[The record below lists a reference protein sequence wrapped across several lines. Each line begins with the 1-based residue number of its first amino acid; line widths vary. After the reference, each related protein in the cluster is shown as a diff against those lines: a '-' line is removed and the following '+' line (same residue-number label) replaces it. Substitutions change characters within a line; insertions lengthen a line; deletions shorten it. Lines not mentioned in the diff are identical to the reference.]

1 MKTVCI
7 FLIEHWTVSICSRV
21 KQHAKTRWKKQ
32 SHQLEDLILLNVCL
46 MENTHM
52 IYQTLNNR
60 TWYLRLHSKQPFL
73 FNTLSKY
80 SYNTSTT
87 VDGNKFKAGGRRTHP
102 TRCSLERAQ
111 QYGKCGEHKP
121 CELEDRIRNLQRISY
136 VSTSGTHPPHTHIA
150 LKNGQELGLL
160 VSFWACLLFLS
171 SLVSI
176 LWVDQ
181 QCFCFPLLLSFLTLD
196 LLSSYSKSPSLC
208 TLPRPLYQFLSCSPA
223 THF

>member
-1 MKTVCI
+1 MKKTVP
-7 FLIEHWTVSICSRV
+7 SIRGPNIV
-21 KQHAKTRWKKQ
+21 ERLFNGKH
-32 SHQLEDLILLNVCL
+32 
-46 MENTHM
+46 TH
-52 IYQTLNNR
+52 QTLNNR

-136 VSTSGTHPPHTHIA
+136 VSTSGTHPPTHTLH
-150 LKNGQELGLL
+150 LKTVRNLGCSCHFGL
-160 VSFWACLLFLS
+160 VYYFCLPWFLF
-171 SLVSI
+171 
-176 LWVDQ
+176 
-181 QCFCFPLLLSFLTLD
+181 FE
-196 LLSSYSKSPSLC
+196 
-208 TLPRPLYQFLSCSPA
+208 
-223 THF
+223 